1 MDIVRAFKSGGDDYV
16 MKPFSITVLRERI
29 KAVRRRQKGQIDEYR
44 DQRYHFNF
52 TAMQYYCDG
61 DLVVLNPNEQKL
73 LKHLITNNKQ
83 IVSREQLLEA
93 VWPLDSF
100 TNHWKQE
107 FALFNAIGMTNRQLL
122 HMLLYEGLYYFLI
135 VSVISLIPG
144 RALAQWVAFK
154 AIPLQT
160 STLDSVSDIRLSTL
174 IMLIVIAWIV
184 VTVTLAVFRKII
196 SESIVNRL
204 NDIKE

>member
-29 KAVRRRQKGQIDEYR
+29 KAVLRRQKGQIDEYR